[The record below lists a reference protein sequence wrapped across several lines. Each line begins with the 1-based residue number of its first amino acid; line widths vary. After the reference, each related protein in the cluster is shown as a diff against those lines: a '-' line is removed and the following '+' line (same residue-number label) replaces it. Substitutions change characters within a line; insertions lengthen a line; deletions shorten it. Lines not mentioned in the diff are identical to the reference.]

1 MKGNVE
7 VSVFGEGEYIS
18 FVGLSE
24 IKVFLECRNA
34 EGSVFGDGGV
44 FLLQGYLELQTFQNA
59 GMKEQILNCRLLE
72 FGMEFIF

>member
-7 VSVFGEGEYIS
+7 MGVFGEGEYIS

-44 FLLQGYLELQTFQNA
+44 FFLQGYLELQTFQNA
-59 GMKEQILNCRLLE
+59 GMKEQILNRRLLE
-72 FGMEFIF
+72 FGD

>member
-1 MKGNVE
+1 MKCRSGCTW
-7 VSVFGEGEYIS
+7 GGEYIS
-18 FVGLSE
+18 FVGLSQ

-34 EGSVFGDGGV
+34 EGSVFGDGSV
-44 FLLQGYLELQTFQNA
+44 FLLKGYLELQTFQNA